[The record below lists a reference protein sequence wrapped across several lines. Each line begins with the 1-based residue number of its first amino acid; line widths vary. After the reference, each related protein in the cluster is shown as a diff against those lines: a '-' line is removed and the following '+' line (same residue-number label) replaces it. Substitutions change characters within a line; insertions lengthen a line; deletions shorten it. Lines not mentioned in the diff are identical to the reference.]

1 MAISESFPFAT
12 DFIQAILEN
21 LTGEKLMSN
30 VSPSKLRC
38 GWSSSE
44 QVMTEYHDTEWGVPI
59 HDDRKMF
66 EFLVL
71 EGAQAGLS
79 WVTILK
85 RRTAYKKAFDNFN
98 YNEVAKYDKKKIDEL
113 VQNET
118 IIRNRLKIESAVTNA
133 RALIN
138 VRKEFGSFEKY
149 LWQFVGGEPIKNQWK
164 TLKCVPAKT
173 DISDLM
179 SKDLMRRGFKFMG
192 STICYAHMQ
201 ATGLVND
208 HLVSCFRYDQ
218 I

>member
-12 DFIQAILEN
+12 DFIQATLEN
-21 LTGEKLMSN
+21 LTSEKLMSN
-30 VSPSKLRC
+30 VSTGKQRC

-44 QVMTEYHDTEWGVPI
+44 QLLTKYHDTEWGVPI

-85 RRTAYKKAFDNFN
+85 RRTAYKKAFDNFD
-98 YNEVAKYDKKKIDEL
+98 YNKVARYDKNRIDEL

-133 RALIN
+133 RALIS
-138 VRKEFGSFEKY
+138 VRKEFGTFEKY
-149 LWQFVGGEPIKNQWK
+149 LWQFVEGEPIKNQWK
-164 TLKCVPAKT
+164 TLKSVPSKT

-179 SKDLMRRGFKFMG
+179 SKDLMMRGFKFVG

-201 ATGLVND
+201 AAGLVND